1 MHNNNFMNAPLVR
14 SDVRAISMTSWYVK
28 TSNKPSHCLDE
39 KKNENTRRMGGGN
52 VNNDKYNNTR
62 NQKISKKKLGK
73 KKKKKKKERRKKKQ
87 KTHSQYSKF
96 CFLISRMIDHIWCT

>member
-39 KKNENTRRMGGGN
+39 KKNENTRRVGGGKCQQRQIQQHKKSKN
-52 VNNDKYNNTR
+52 IKE
-62 NQKISKKKLGK
+62 KIRE
-73 KKKKKKKERRKKKQ
+73 KEEKEEERKKIKD
-87 KTHSQYSKF
+87 
-96 CFLISRMIDHIWCT
+96 I